1 MNALQMLR
9 TIGWGSDSLNS
20 LTLLTPSDVFEL
32 SAIGTFDFNS
42 DGTRFIKSA
51 DSVHVQVYAMSE
63 SGFALEEDIEESSAA
78 SVSYLGMSA
87 DGNVLAYQARYSG
100 EYTVKIW
107 ERAEG
112 VWSQVA
118 SVPWYF
124 TGDTETPN
132 LQRILNFLP
141 DKTGFLMQTYDAWE
155 VTTYEVYFYKKQS
168 SGWTF
173 DRYSVSGP
181 PSSTKTN
188 RAIKPATQTPEY
200 CVQFGWVSSYSGR
213 YPVIYRKNAS
223 NLWEYAGIISSD
235 AYGDIN
241 RGTEDCA
248 WRDNKLLLLRENTS
262 GYPVIA
268 AYDPDT
274 LALTEQHMLPMFF
287 RNFDFTYLQ
296 FIKPALCSTRRSGI
310 LYCAGDARD
319 LYFTGLDAI
328 GSIESWIK
336 VKDDFPDM
344 NYGSVYLFDDKVIL
358 VLGDG
363 TSHKVATYT
372 F

>member
-1 MNALQMLR
+1 
-9 TIGWGSDSLNS
+9 
-20 LTLLTPSDVFEL
+20 
-32 SAIGTFDFNS
+32 
-42 DGTRFIKSA
+42 
-51 DSVHVQVYAMSE
+51 
-63 SGFALEEDIEESSAA
+63 
-78 SVSYLGMSA
+78 
-87 DGNVLAYQARYSG
+87 
-100 EYTVKIW
+100 VKIW
-107 ERAEG
+107 ERTEG

-173 DRYSVSGP
+173 DRYNVSGP
-181 PSSTKTN
+181 PSGTKTN
-188 RAIKPATQTPEY
+188 RAIKPTTQTPEY
-200 CVQFGWVSSYSGR
+200 CVQFGWFSSYSGR
-213 YPVIYRKNAS
+213 YPIIYRKNAS
-223 NLWEYAGIISSD
+223 NLWEYTGIISSD

-241 RGTEDCA
+241 RSTEDCA

-262 GYPVIA
+262 GFPVIA

-287 RNFDFTYLQ
+287 RNFDFAYLQ
-296 FIKPALCSTRRSGI
+296 LIKTALYSTRRSGI
-310 LYCAGDARD
+310 LYCAGDSRD

-328 GSIESWIK
+328 GSIECRIK
-336 VKDDFPDM
+336 VKEDFPDM
-344 NYGSVYLFDDKVIL
+344 NYSGVYLFDDKVIL
-358 VLGDG
+358 LLGDG
-363 TSHKVATYT
+363 MSHKIATYT
-372 F
+372 FQT